1 MIEEVLQI
9 NRTLLRAVAVATVPE
24 WCRLELTMA
33 QVKGVMVLGR
43 RGELPVGG
51 LARELAVGLPA
62 ASAVVDRLVEHGLV
76 RRQEDPADR
85 RRTLVRL
92 SPQGEE
98 LLARLNQGS
107 REIFETWLENLA
119 ETQLEQLVSGLRSLA
134 QVAET
139 WAEHA
144 AAGVHSAG

>member
-1 MIEEVLQI
+1 
-9 NRTLLRAVAVATVPE
+9 
-24 WCRLELTMA
+24 MA

-76 RRQEDPADR
+76 RRQEDPSDR

-107 REIFETWLENLA
+107 REVFETWLDNLP
-119 ETQLEQLVSGLRSLA
+119 EPQLEQLVSGLRSLA
-134 QVAET
+134 EVAET
-139 WAEHA
+139 WAEHS
-144 AAGVHSAG
+144 AAGVHSSS